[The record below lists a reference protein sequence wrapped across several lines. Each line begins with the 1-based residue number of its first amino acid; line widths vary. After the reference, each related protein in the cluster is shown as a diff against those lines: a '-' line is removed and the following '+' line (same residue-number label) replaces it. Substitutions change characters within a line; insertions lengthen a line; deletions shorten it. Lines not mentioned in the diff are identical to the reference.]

1 MGYYSRVGL
10 GLTLLDVSENDQIR
24 NIQYESCIYNR
35 LVEHG
40 HRILLSSP
48 DPSFLGVPW
57 MPPCCASSG
66 FQQCFRRVSP
76 VSHYYLMTFWEKLW
90 SKLAPWW
97 TKSSMAENRLAFVK
111 LSMPFHAIRI
121 TGMAWFYM
129 IIYIYMILSHFNP
142 FHPFFPNAI
151 VVFHRF
157 SSSQCQLRFLTWARQ
172 QEAMDGSTLL
182 LALIYETASQPGK
195 TRRLDCW
202 TIFWRCADCLKMYVW
217 YCLILYVFILLYPFV
232 SFGIIC
238 ATCSSVMFN
247 KYNKWSMCCPC
258 RLFYYCAPAILWC
271 ALQDVWCVCVV
282 ECAVQCVRGKTWW
295 YMNSI

>member
-24 NIQYESCIYNR
+24 YIQYNIVMESCIYNR

-48 DPSFLGVPW
+48 DPTFLGVPW

-97 TKSSMAENRLAFVK
+97 TKSSMAANRLAFVK
-111 LSMPFHAIRI
+111 LSMPFHAIPCHSNHWN
-121 TGMAWFYM
+121 GMILSHY
-129 IIYIYMILSHFNP
+129 IYISHFNP
-142 FHPFFPNAI
+142 FRPFFPNAI

-157 SSSQCQLRFLTWARQ
+157 SSSQCHLRFLTWARQ

-195 TRRLDCW
+195 TRRFFTVGPFSDV
-202 TIFWRCADCLKMYVW
+202 A
-217 YCLILYVFILLYPFV
+217 LI
-232 SFGIIC
+232 
-238 ATCSSVMFN
+238 A
-247 KYNKWSMCCPC
+247 
-258 RLFYYCAPAILWC
+258 
-271 ALQDVWCVCVV
+271 
-282 ECAVQCVRGKTWW
+282 
-295 YMNSI
+295 

>member
-24 NIQYESCIYNR
+24 NIQYNIVMESCIYNR

-48 DPSFLGVPW
+48 DPTFLGVPW

-97 TKSSMAENRLAFVK
+97 TKSSMAANRLAFVK
-111 LSMPFHAIRI
+111 LSMPFHAIPCHSNHWN
-121 TGMAWFYM
+121 G
-129 IIYIYMILSHFNP
+129 MILSHFIYIYIYITFQSISPIFSQCN
-142 FHPFFPNAI
+142 
-151 VVFHRF
+151 RCF
-157 SSSQCQLRFLTWARQ
+157 SSIFIVPVSSEVLDLGPATRGHGWIH
-172 QEAMDGSTLL
+172 
-182 LALIYETASQPGK
+182 LAVGADLWDCEPAGEDQAVFY
-195 TRRLDCW
+195 CW

-217 YCLILYVFILLYPFV
+217 YCWILFDTVWYCNTVCVHPFV
-232 SFGIIC
+232 SFC
-238 ATCSSVMFN
+238 
-247 KYNKWSMCCPC
+247 
-258 RLFYYCAPAILWC
+258 ILWYHLC
-271 ALQDVWCVCVV
+271 YMQLSN
-282 ECAVQCVRGKTWW
+282 VQQ
-295 YMNSI
+295 I

>member
-129 IIYIYMILSHFNP
+129 IIYIYIWFYRISIHFT
-142 FHPFFPNAI
+142 HFFPMQSLFFI
-151 VVFHRF
+151 DFHRPSVNWGSWPGPGNKRPWMDPPCCWRWSMRLRASRGRPGGWTVGPF
-157 SSSQCQLRFLTWARQ
+157 S
-172 QEAMDGSTLL
+172 DV
-182 LALIYETASQPGK
+182 ALIA
-195 TRRLDCW
+195 
-202 TIFWRCADCLKMYVW
+202 
-217 YCLILYVFILLYPFV
+217 
-232 SFGIIC
+232 
-238 ATCSSVMFN
+238 
-247 KYNKWSMCCPC
+247 
-258 RLFYYCAPAILWC
+258 
-271 ALQDVWCVCVV
+271 
-282 ECAVQCVRGKTWW
+282 
-295 YMNSI
+295 

>member
-10 GLTLLDVSENDQIR
+10 GLTLLDVSENDQISYL
-24 NIQYESCIYNR
+24 QYESGIYNRYNR

-40 HRILLSSP
+40 HRILSSP

-66 FQQCFRRVSP
+66 FQQGFRRVSP

-129 IIYIYMILSHFNP
+129 IIYIYIWFYRISIHFT
-142 FHPFFPNAI
+142 HFFPMQSLFFI
-151 VVFHRF
+151 DFHRPSVIWGSWPGPGNKRPWMDPPCCWRWSMRLRASRGRPGGWTVGPF
-157 SSSQCQLRFLTWARQ
+157 S
-172 QEAMDGSTLL
+172 DV
-182 LALIYETASQPGK
+182 ALIA
-195 TRRLDCW
+195 
-202 TIFWRCADCLKMYVW
+202 
-217 YCLILYVFILLYPFV
+217 
-232 SFGIIC
+232 
-238 ATCSSVMFN
+238 
-247 KYNKWSMCCPC
+247 
-258 RLFYYCAPAILWC
+258 
-271 ALQDVWCVCVV
+271 
-282 ECAVQCVRGKTWW
+282 
-295 YMNSI
+295 